1 MGLKDDTFLIDKKPA
16 FMLAIYFKTTAIPF
30 SIRSMK
36 CFLISLFIKL
46 GIKSEW
52 TLQIHFLYKLLKQ
65 ILIRSRVNRSVKKY
79 IPECCTCIIRVCTPS
94 ICTLILLVSFFNV
107 DYYTWHTGGLRGYGL
122 ESLRATEK
130 TISVRPNRN

>member
-1 MGLKDDTFLIDKKPA
+1 MDLKDDTFLIDKKPA

-36 CFLISLFIKL
+36 CLLISFFIKL

-52 TLQIHFLYKLLKQ
+52 TLQIHFLYKPLKQ

-79 IPECCTCIIRVCTPS
+79 IPECSTCMYSFTLYINIIS
-94 ICTLILLVSFFNV
+94 LFFNV
-107 DYYTWHTGGLRGYGL
+107 GYRPTWHNDGLRGYGL

-130 TISVRPNRN
+130 TISVRLNTN